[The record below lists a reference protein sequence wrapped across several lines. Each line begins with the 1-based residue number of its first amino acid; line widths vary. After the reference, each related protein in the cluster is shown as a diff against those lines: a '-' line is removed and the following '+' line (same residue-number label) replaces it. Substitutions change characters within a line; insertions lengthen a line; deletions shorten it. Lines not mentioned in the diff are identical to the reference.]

1 MQLNNDQVKK
11 ILKAI
16 PLVIFQA
23 VIGQEEIKLFNV
35 LLIRG
40 NKKVKKVFKIK
51 LEQQISPLKIIKRNL
66 KIIKINLLMI
76 KMSL

>member
-1 MQLNNDQVKK
+1 
-11 ILKAI
+11 
-16 PLVIFQA
+16 VIFLA

-51 LEQQISPLKIIKRNL
+51 LEQRISPLKIIKRNL
-66 KIIKINLLMI
+66 KIIKINLVMT

>member
-1 MQLNNDQVKK
+1 
-11 ILKAI
+11 
-16 PLVIFQA
+16 VIFQA

-51 LEQQISPLKIIKRNL
+51 QEQQISPLKIIKRNL

>member
-1 MQLNNDQVKK
+1 
-11 ILKAI
+11 
-16 PLVIFQA
+16 VIFQA

-66 KIIKINLLMI
+66 KIIRINLVMI